1 MKVLVVDDEP
11 MVRQFVRAILKRNGF
26 EIIEAENGAEAL
38 EAAAQHQ
45 CDLVITDCLMPGMS
59 GPQLVAQLK
68 ERHYVAKYF
77 LISAYK
83 PEEEGS
89 DLPFLAKPF
98 TSAQLMDAIQHLKAG
113 EPDPAQLKHETEKA
127 RAQWLRSIEEQAEVL
142 SEVPSQLPGSDGS
155 LLIENAGR
163 KRKAAYLKYMDS
175 LHKYRNCLREPTQP
189 GSPEPKDSGPEE

>member
-26 EIIEAENGAEAL
+26 EIVEAQDGVEAL
-38 EAAAQHQ
+38 EVAAQHQ
-45 CDLVITDCLMPGMS
+45 CDLVITDCLMPGIS
-59 GPQLVAQLK
+59 GPQLIARLK
-68 ERHYVAKYF
+68 ERHYPAKYL

-83 PEEEGS
+83 SEEEGS
-89 DLPFLAKPF
+89 DLPFLSKPF
-98 TSAQLMDAIQHLKAG
+98 AAAQLMDAIQKLQEGASNPTELKRAA
-113 EPDPAQLKHETEKA
+113 EEAK
-127 RAQWLRSIEEQAEVL
+127 AQWLQSIEEQEEII
-142 SEVPSQLPGSDGS
+142 SEVPSQIPGPDGS
-155 LLIENAGR
+155 LRIENAGR